1 MNFGWLKRA
10 ILKKVIIINKDPK
23 TPEAA
28 TTCKLMLV
36 SGKTPTPIS
45 EIEAKT
51 PRIIPIIKKILL
63 HILDG
68 FHW

>member
-1 MNFGWLKRA
+1 MNLGWLKRA
-10 ILKKVIIINKDPK
+10 ILKKIIINNKDPK

-28 TTCKLMLV
+28 KTCKLMRV

-51 PRIIPIIKKILL
+51 PKIIPIIKKILL
-63 HILDG
+63 HFLDR
-68 FHW
+68 FH